1 MSLLSGLAK
10 LFIGRKIKKQFQKA
24 YEVMK
29 DDPELQSAVAD
40 MENYPERLDN
50 ILESLCKRNP
60 DHPVCKER
68 KLKR

>member
-1 MSLLSGLAK
+1 
-10 LFIGRKIKKQFQKA
+10 
-24 YEVMK
+24 MK